1 MDISETQL
9 MQRTVSLV
17 VVMSIAP
24 CPRIAMLGQDSVNA
38 NPTCKDCS
46 VTSVSLKPLVYNL
59 EGGVFPA
66 IAIPLGLSH
75 LTVKRVVNVGANLE

>member
-1 MDISETQL
+1 

-17 VVMSIAP
+17 AVMSTAP
-24 CPRIAMLGQDSVNA
+24 CPRVAMLGQDNVNA
-38 NPTCKDCS
+38 NLMCKDCG
-46 VTSVSLKPLVYNL
+46 VMSVSLKPSAYNP